1 MRFSTLALFIVL
13 PAAAY
18 AAATPQTN
26 DKANTQA
33 TQPNNGGDSGK
44 GNTAAPVN
52 PGSCIQQTVGCVIDS
67 PSPDCCSGLQCK
79 LNSVG
84 APVCFIAYLVRFRLF
99 TELNAAMPPLMPPSG
114 ELEVGRGIPWIRRMS
129 RSRL

>member
-18 AAATPQTN
+18 AAAADPNDNGKKQT
-26 DKANTQA
+26 DTGANNAKTD
-33 TQPNNGGDSGK
+33 P
-44 GNTAAPVN
+44 APV
-52 PGSCIQQTVGCVIDS
+52 GGCIQQAVGCVIDS
-67 PSPDCCSGLQCK
+67 PTPDCCSGLKCK

-84 APVCFIAYLVRFRLF
+84 APVCFIAYLVQFRLF
-99 TELNAAMPPLMPPSG
+99 TELNAAMPPLIPPSG

-129 RSRL
+129 RSWV

>member
-18 AAATPQTN
+18 AATADPNDNGNKQTN
-26 DKANTQA
+26 TGANNPKAD
-33 TQPNNGGDSGK
+33 P
-44 GNTAAPVN
+44 APV
-52 PGSCIQQTVGCVIDS
+52 GGCIQQAVGCVIDS
-67 PSPDCCSGLQCK
+67 PTPDCCSGLKCK

-84 APVCFIAYLVRFRLF
+84 APVCFIAYLVRFTMF

-114 ELEVGRGIPWIRRMS
+114 ELEVGRGIPWIRRTS
-129 RSRL
+129 RSWL

>member
-18 AAATPQTN
+18 AAAADPNDNGKKQT
-26 DKANTQA
+26 DTGANNVKTD
-33 TQPNNGGDSGK
+33 P
-44 GNTAAPVN
+44 APV
-52 PGSCIQQTVGCVIDS
+52 GGCIQQAVGCVIDS
-67 PSPDCCSGLQCK
+67 PTPDCCSGLKCK

-84 APVCFIAYLVRFRLF
+84 APVCFIAYLVRFTLC

-114 ELEVGRGIPWIRRMS
+114 ELEVGRGYRGY
-129 RSRL
+129 

>member
-18 AAATPQTN
+18 AAAADPNDNGKKQT
-26 DKANTQA
+26 DTGANNAKTD
-33 TQPNNGGDSGK
+33 P
-44 GNTAAPVN
+44 APV
-52 PGSCIQQTVGCVIDS
+52 GGCIQQAVGCVLDS
-67 PSPDCCSGLQCK
+67 PTPDCCSGLKCK

-84 APVCFIAYLVRFRLF
+84 APVCFIAYLVQFRLF

-114 ELEVGRGIPWIRRMS
+114 ELELEVGRGILWIRRMS
-129 RSRL
+129 RSWL